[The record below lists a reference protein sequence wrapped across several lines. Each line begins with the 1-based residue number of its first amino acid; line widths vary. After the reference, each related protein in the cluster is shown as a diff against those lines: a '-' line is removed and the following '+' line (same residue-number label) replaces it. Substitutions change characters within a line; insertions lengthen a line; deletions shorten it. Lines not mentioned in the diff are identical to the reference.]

1 MALPGQPGDL
11 KVSNGHLVKI
21 GSQAH
26 GLYDR
31 LWGRARVAV
40 RSSDKAAGD
49 LSRQGFALGG
59 GLNHVAN
66 RWDEQL
72 KSLMDACDI

>member
-1 MALPGQPGDL
+1 M
-11 KVSNGHLVKI
+11 SNGHLVKI

-40 RSSDKAAGD
+40 RSSDKGAGG
-49 LSRQGFALGG
+49 LSRPGFALGG
-59 GLNHVAN
+59 GL
-66 RWDEQL
+66 
-72 KSLMDACDI
+72 

>member
-1 MALPGQPGDL
+1 M
-11 KVSNGHLVKI
+11 SNGHLVKI

-40 RSSDKAAGD
+40 RSCDKGADG
-49 LSRQGFALGG
+49 LSRPGFALGG
-59 GLNHVAN
+59 GLKHVAN
-66 RWDEQL
+66 RWGEQL
-72 KSLMDACDI
+72 IPLMDSCDI